1 MKNAAIS
8 ACCAVLL
15 AANIA
20 LIHQNRG
27 LKAQL
32 SLPPP
37 TLEVAVGVQVPDLRG
52 FDLSGKPL
60 EVLYG
65 KDPRKVLVFV
75 FSPTCAFCDDNWS
88 NWQQVITALNHEAVR
103 PVAVDVTSTVNS
115 LFLAKHQLADVPVL
129 VQVDPRATL
138 SYRFHLTPQTILIDQ
153 TGKVEKVWTGIL
165 NDSAVAELKQLLNE
179 KVAASQD
186 PSHHPA
192 FK

>member
-1 MKNAAIS
+1 
-8 ACCAVLL
+8 VLL

-20 LIHQNRG
+20 LIHQNSR
-27 LKAQL
+27 LKSQL

-37 TLEVAVGVQVPDLRG
+37 TLEAAAGIQVPNLRG
-52 FDLSGKPL
+52 LDLSGRPL
-60 EVLYG
+60 ELLYG

-88 NWQQVITALNHEAVR
+88 NWQQIITSLDPRTVR
-103 PVAVDVTSTVNS
+103 PVAVDVTSTVNP

-138 SYRFHLTPQTILIDQ
+138 SYRLHLTPQTILVDH

-165 NDSAVAELKQLLNE
+165 NDSAVAELKQLLNDV
-179 KVAASQD
+179 K
-186 PSHHPA
+186 
-192 FK
+192 KT

>member
-8 ACCAVLL
+8 ACCVVLL
-15 AANIA
+15 AVNIA
-20 LIHQNRG
+20 LIQQNRR

-37 TLEVAVGVQVPDLRG
+37 TLEAAAGVQVPNLRG
-52 FDLSGKPL
+52 LDTGGKPL

-65 KDPRKVLVFV
+65 KDARKVLVFV
-75 FSPTCAFCDDNWS
+75 FSPTCAFCDENWS
-88 NWQQVITALNHEAVR
+88 NWQQIISGLDHQAVR
-103 PVAVDVTSTVNS
+103 PVAVDVSSTVDP

-138 SYRFHLTPQTILIDQ
+138 SYHFQLTPQTILVDR

-165 NDSAVAELKQLLNE
+165 NDSAVAELKQLLTE

-186 PSHHPA
+186 LSHHPV